1 MSWKAKFKTYP
12 YFGLEKIQF
21 KSSSPSMKKRSSTA
35 ANTLQLFNVFL
46 VRTPGFS
53 ESKFE
58 DVLKLLT
65 SLKGPL
71 VFKAA
76 EKPVLED
83 GSDESFYPKPWSYFF
98 DLANDFRDRN
108 DIGEDEF
115 VVILSEKRNDRNWFS
130 AADYGGSKN
139 LFVHTGDWDLIF
151 GEGDESYPIAYH
163 VAITLLHFLW
173 FESIDEINFS
183 NVHRTPI
190 GCINDFCE
198 EKKEAILKMRT
209 ADICPVCIEKIVQRG
224 IQMPIIIQVISILEK
239 IRKGMLFKELLQRM
253 DTIPVLTVIKNN
265 KFLFKDL
272 NVEIDFK
279 KVGKVGKAL
288 YLFYLNREKGANY
301 KSLHKENFEE
311 LFDHYMFQFSSEWK
325 KPKEFKDLEKTVIK
339 DIETKKTILKYN
351 LQKNLSTLVNRINKA
366 FELELG
372 PALAKS
378 FSITGDTDG
387 VRKIEVD
394 RHFVRF
400 QK

>member
-1 MSWKAKFKTYP
+1 MSWKAKFRTYP

-21 KSSSPSMKKRSSTA
+21 KSGSPSMKKRSSTA
-35 ANTLQLFNVFL
+35 ANTPQLFNVFL

-65 SLKGPL
+65 SLQGPL

-76 EKPVLED
+76 EKPALEH
-83 GSDESFYPKPWSYFF
+83 GNDEPFHPKPWSYFF
-98 DLANDFRDRN
+98 DLANEFRDQN
-108 DIGEDEF
+108 DIGDDEF
-115 VVILSEKRNDRNWFS
+115 VVILSEKPNQLNWFS
-130 AADYGGSKN
+130 AADYGGNKN

-183 NVHRTPI
+183 NVHRAPI

-198 EKKEAILKMRT
+198 EKKQAILKMRT

-224 IQMPIIIQVISILEK
+224 IQMPVIIQVISILEK

-253 DTIPVLTVIKNN
+253 DTIPVLTVIKNS

-272 NVEIDFK
+272 NLEIDFK
-279 KVGKVGKAL
+279 AGKVGKAL
-288 YLFYLNREKGANY
+288 YLFYLNREQGANY
-301 KSLHKENFEE
+301 KSLQIENFDE
-311 LFDHYMFQFSSEWK
+311 LFDHYMLQYSPIWK
-325 KPKEFKDLEKTVIK
+325 LNSTTANVQVRR
-339 DIETKKTILKYN
+339 TILKDN
-351 LQKNLSTLVNRINKA
+351 LKKNLSTLVSRINKA
-366 FELELG
+366 FESELG

-378 FSITGDTDG
+378 FSITGPTDG
-387 VRKIEVD
+387 VRKIDVD
-394 RHFVRF
+394 RHFVKF

>member
-1 MSWKAKFKTYP
+1 MSWRGKFRTYP

-21 KSSSPSMKKRSSTA
+21 KSGSPSMKKRSSTA

-76 EKPVLED
+76 EKPALEH
-83 GSDESFYPKPWSYFF
+83 GNDESFFPKPWSYFF
-98 DLANDFRDRN
+98 DLANEFRDQN
-108 DIGEDEF
+108 DIGDDEF
-115 VVILSEKRNDRNWFS
+115 VVILSEKSNKLNWFS

-183 NVHRTPI
+183 NVHQAPI

-198 EKKEAILKMRT
+198 EKNQAILKMRT
-209 ADICPVCIEKIVQRG
+209 ADICPVCIAKIVQRG
-224 IQMPIIIQVISILEK
+224 IQMPVIIQVISILEK

-265 KFLFKDL
+265 KFLFEDL
-272 NVEIDFK
+272 NVEIDFS
-279 KVGKVGKAL
+279 KVGKVGKAV
-288 YLFYLNREKGANY
+288 YLFFLNRVEGASY
-301 KSLHKENFEE
+301 YSLQRENFRE
-311 LFDHYMFQFSSEWK
+311 LFDQYMSQISPDWNKKSDLQKKESENNEDVKAK
-325 KPKEFKDLEKTVIK
+325 KATLTH
-339 DIETKKTILKYN
+339 N
-351 LQKNLSTLVNRINKA
+351 LQENLSTLVNRINKA

-378 FSITGDTDG
+378 FSITGPTNG
-387 VRKIEVD
+387 VRKIEVN
-394 RHFVRF
+394 RSFVKF
-400 QK
+400 KK